1 MLQKIGGGV
10 YNVRGRTQVVMVE
23 KVGDDE
29 FTATYRPQKSHSNEP
44 QTVELSKFVGSL

>member
-10 YNVRGRTQVVMVE
+10 YNVRGRTQVVIVE

-29 FTATYRPQKSHSNEP
+29 FNATYRP
-44 QTVELSKFVGSL
+44 